1 MTPKQIFEEQIA
13 GRLSDPAQQE
23 QAKELDAIYQFN
35 ITGDDGGE
43 WVVNLR
49 DCVVSGGASDEADC
63 TIELASDDFVNLVA
77 GKVPGQLFMTG
88 KLKIAGNMGLA
99 MKLGQVLKT

>member
-23 QAKELDAIYQFN
+23 QAKEIDAIYQFN

-43 WVVNLR
+43 WV
-49 DCVVSGGASDEADC
+49 
-63 TIELASDDFVNLVA
+63 EL
-77 GKVPGQLFMTG
+77 
-88 KLKIAGNMGLA
+88 
-99 MKLGQVLKT
+99 